1 MINYNELFEK
11 SKELANKSGLTQLE
25 LYQRFMFERILERIS
40 VSKYNSNFILKGGL
54 LLSAMLGIESR
65 STRDMDIS
73 IKGIDVSKDPRR
85 TELLR
90 AKMKTQADIAE
101 SQKAVDRLE
110 ELVKRGEN
118 AKISVVRKVYSG
130 CVVTI
135 DQQTLTVKELQES
148 VCFQKKKEGV
158 VMISLK

>member
-1 MINYNELFEK
+1 MVAQLGEEVSVKKQELQNVTIE
-11 SKELANKSGLTQLE
+11 KELAEEAIQKANE
-25 LYQRFMFERILERIS
+25 ERTIAQQEKE
-40 VSKYNSNFILKGGL
+40 VL
-54 LLSAMLGIESR
+54 LAGNQNLRMENTRLESR
-65 STRDMDIS
+65 
-73 IKGIDVSKDPRR
+73 K
-85 TELLR
+85 
-90 AKMKTQADIAE
+90 
-101 SQKAVDRLE
+101 DRLRMENHDLKQKQLQLQTDNE

>member
-1 MINYNELFEK
+1 MGIKKITTGLKQFELV
-11 SKELANKSGLTQLE
+11 AAQ
-25 LYQRFMFERILERIS
+25 
-40 VSKYNSNFILKGGL
+40 
-54 LLSAMLGIESR
+54 
-65 STRDMDIS
+65 
-73 IKGIDVSKDPRR
+73 KGIDVSKDSRR

>member
-1 MINYNELFEK
+1 MIRSKLQQIAVPGYDRNFHPGTLSHSGKCTEK
-11 SKELANKSGLTQLE
+11 IIG
-25 LYQRFMFERILERIS
+25 FVI
-40 VSKYNSNFILKGGL
+40 
-54 LLSAMLGIESR
+54 
-65 STRDMDIS
+65 
-73 IKGIDVSKDPRR
+73 IKI
-85 TELLR
+85 LLR
-90 AKMKTQADIAE
+90 KTFLMW
-101 SQKAVDRLE
+101 QKKAQRLE

>member
-1 MINYNELFEK
+1 MLRNQWNGCECNRKFHGSKDTGACRSQCADAAGTVGSAEIQLKKWGSDQGDYHWLKQFELV
-11 SKELANKSGLTQLE
+11 AAQ
-25 LYQRFMFERILERIS
+25 
-40 VSKYNSNFILKGGL
+40 
-54 LLSAMLGIESR
+54 
-65 STRDMDIS
+65 
-73 IKGIDVSKDPRR
+73 KGIDVSKDPRR

>member
-1 MINYNELFEK
+1 
-11 SKELANKSGLTQLE
+11 
-25 LYQRFMFERILERIS
+25 
-40 VSKYNSNFILKGGL
+40 
-54 LLSAMLGIESR
+54 
-65 STRDMDIS
+65 
-73 IKGIDVSKDPRR
+73 
-85 TELLR
+85 
-90 AKMKTQADIAE
+90 MKTQADIAE

-135 DQQTLTVKELQES
+135 DQQTLTVKNCRNPFVSEE
-148 VCFQKKKEGV
+148 KEGV

>member
-1 MINYNELFEK
+1 MKQPVSIRFIVRQKKQCLFPCGK
-11 SKELANKSGLTQLE
+11 TVFFSFC
-25 LYQRFMFERILERIS
+25 RFNPL
-40 VSKYNSNFILKGGL
+40 
-54 LLSAMLGIESR
+54 
-65 STRDMDIS
+65 
-73 IKGIDVSKDPRR
+73 
-85 TELLR
+85 
-90 AKMKTQADIAE
+90 KMKADIAE